1 MKNVKKI
8 IAGILLTVTVLG
20 TGTQLSV
27 DATKYNLEGSLSEV
41 NFNKRP
47 TNVQNEFDAN
57 YEMDNKLAALFGK
70 SQAQSKKE
78 REQAKMQ
85 NEFDIDSKAI
95 NELAA
100 LFDEY
105 QAQKKKEK
113 EQAKVQNEFSTDPEV
128 VNKLTALLAQ
138 DHEIEGKK

>member
-47 TNVQNEFDAN
+47 TNVQNEFDAD
-57 YEMDNKLAALFGK
+57 YETDNKLAALFGK
-70 SQAQSKKE
+70 ENKPKC
-78 REQAKMQ
+78 KMNSILILRQ
-85 NEFDIDSKAI
+85 LMN
-95 NELAA
+95 
-100 LFDEY
+100 
-105 QAQKKKEK
+105 
-113 EQAKVQNEFSTDPEV
+113 
-128 VNKLTALLAQ
+128 
-138 DHEIEGKK
+138 

>member
-27 DATKYNLEGSLSEV
+27 GATKYNLEGSLSEV

-47 TNVQNEFDAN
+47 TNVQNEFDAD

-95 NELAA
+95 NKLAN
-100 LFDEY
+100 LFT
-105 QAQKKKEK
+105 KS
-113 EQAKVQNEFSTDPEV
+113 QAKER
-128 VNKLTALLAQ
+128 
-138 DHEIEGKK
+138 

>member
-1 MKNVKKI
+1 
-8 IAGILLTVTVLG
+8 
-20 TGTQLSV
+20 
-27 DATKYNLEGSLSEV
+27 
-41 NFNKRP
+41 
-47 TNVQNEFDAN
+47 
-57 YEMDNKLAALFGK
+57 
-70 SQAQSKKE
+70 
-78 REQAKMQ
+78 MQ

-138 DHEIEGKK
+138 DQEIEGKK

>member
-47 TNVQNEFDAN
+47 TNVQNEFDAD

-70 SQAQSKKE
+70 SQTQS
-78 REQAKMQ
+78 
-85 NEFDIDSKAI
+85 
-95 NELAA
+95 
-100 LFDEY
+100 
-105 QAQKKKEK
+105 KKEK

-138 DHEIEGKK
+138 DHEIKGKK